1 MGCYR
6 NILVATD
13 FSRHS
18 EAAARRA
25 AEIARACGARMQLLY
40 VVEHFPADMPC
51 DVVTPEDVDPE
62 VFITEVFESRL
73 VEFAQGVGLGDAPR
87 QVVLESG
94 SAKHEIV
101 ETARRLDADLIVIG
115 SHGRHGMAAWLGSTA
130 AGVMHRAACDVLT
143 VRAPD

>member
-1 MGCYR
+1 MECYR
-6 NILVATD
+6 NLLVATD

-25 AEIARACGARMQLLY
+25 GDIAQACGAQLNLLY

-62 VFITEVFESRL
+62 VHITQVFESKL
-73 VEFAQGVGLGDAPR
+73 AEFAKSLGFPDVPR
-87 QVVLESG
+87 RVVLDSG
-94 SAKHEIV
+94 SAKREIV
-101 ETARRLDADLIVIG
+101 NIAHEMGADLIVIG

-130 AGVMHRAACDVLT
+130 AGVMHRATCDVLT
-143 VRAPD
+143 VRAPE